1 MGIDY
6 NNVIVSDGLVLYID
20 APNTRSYSGS
30 GITVNGLVGGIGG
43 TLVNG
48 VGFTSSNNG
57 SFVFD
62 GTNDYIYAPI
72 NTNLFSTQAT
82 MIMWLKN
89 DIATPP
95 YDQTGI
101 IGYFG
106 DGGGNDHYPWS
117 DGTAY
122 LSTFR
127 NSRIGPI
134 TLSASIGRTS
144 AHMLSVTTD
153 AVNWKLYQNT
163 TLVTTQSALSSV
175 YLGTYNIG
183 KSNTDFYYKGKIYSF
198 MIYNRALTAQ
208 EILQNYNATK
218 GRFR

>member
-6 NNVIVSDGLVLYID
+6 NNIIVSDGLVFYID
-20 APNTRSYSGS
+20 AANPRSYSGT
-30 GITVNGLVGGIGG
+30 GLTANGLVGGIGG

-57 SFVFD
+57 SFIFD
-62 GTNDYIYAPI
+62 GANDYLYAPI
-72 NTNLFSTQAT
+72 NTNLFSSEAT
-82 MIMWLKN
+82 MIIWLKN

-95 YDQTGI
+95 NAQTGI

-117 DGTAY
+117 DGAAY

-163 TLVTTQSALSSV
+163 TLITTQSALSSI

-183 KSNTDFYYKGKIYSF
+183 KSNSDFYYQGNIYSF
-198 MIYNRALTAQ
+198 IIYNRALTAQ
-208 EILQNYNATK
+208 EILQNYNAMK
-218 GRFR
+218 GRYR

>member
-1 MGIDY
+1 MGLKHHPR
-6 NNVIVSDGLVLYID
+6 IVTDGLVMYLD
-20 APNTRSYSGS
+20 AANPRSYPGT
-30 GITVNGLVGGIGG
+30 GLTANGLVGGIGG

-57 SFVFD
+57 SFIFD
-62 GTNDYIYAPI
+62 GANDYLYAPI
-72 NTNLFSTQAT
+72 NTNLFSSEAT
-82 MIMWLKN
+82 MIIWLKN

-95 YDQTGI
+95 NAQTGI

-117 DGTAY
+117 DGAAY

-163 TLVTTQSALSSV
+163 TLITTQSALSSI

-183 KSNTDFYYKGKIYSF
+183 KSNSDFYYQGNIYSF
-198 MIYNRALTAQ
+198 IIYNRALTAQ
-208 EILQNYNATK
+208 EILQNYNAMK
-218 GRFR
+218 GRYR